1 MFARFLKSKH
11 AILWL
16 PGFAIT
22 IAYATFY
29 ATPQRREI
37 HLGSLALQQQDKAID
52 DLNARVKSK
61 QGNASG
67 DHSDSNPLLSFTSND
82 AIERSEGTFV
92 QAFAQLVAIFKSNDV
107 NCTCA
112 SPGEL
117 DAGKKKVG
125 VVIHRLF
132 LVGSF
137 RDVLA
142 SLESIETSIPQTL
155 AAELVMTRL
164 EPAEPC
170 RWEIAFQFKEGT
182 E

>member
-1 MFARFLKSKH
+1 MFARFLKSNH

-22 IAYATFY
+22 IVYVTLY

-37 HLGSLALQQQDKAID
+37 QLGSLALQQQDHAID
-52 DLNARVKSK
+52 ELKARVKSK
-61 QGNASG
+61 QGNPSG
-67 DHSDSNPLLSFTSND
+67 DNSDPTPLRSFPGT
-82 AIERSEGTFV
+82 AALGRGEATFV

-107 NCTCA
+107 SCTSA
-112 SPGEL
+112 SPVEAE
-117 DAGKKKVG
+117 AGKKKEG
-125 VVIHRLF
+125 VVVHRLF

-142 SLESIETSIPQTL
+142 SLASIETSIPQTL

-164 EPAEPC
+164 EPAQPC
-170 RWEIAFQFKEGT
+170 RWEIAFQFQEGL